1 MRIDSL
7 NRLQRCALAAQKV
20 LLNLDALLT
29 DDAAIVLTQQVIYLG
44 NAAGRRIF
52 DRQNSI
58 IHAAICHAGDNLLK
72 GVVVMTV
79 IFFAVKIIAQ
89 RLMRKRALRAEAAD
103 LIFIIIGTL
112 GQRRF
117 LQNAGLVDNAA
128 HNIFYGHRIILVFQ
142 KACHLINNLGLA
154 RLILYR
160 QSLGLFIGCHLH
172 HELQAVFQHLRELL
186 VHAVY
191 VLANSL

>member
-7 NRLQRCALAAQKV
+7 NRLQRRALAAQKV

-29 DDAAIVLTQQVIYLG
+29 DDAAIILAQQVIYLG

-52 DRQNSI
+52 DRQNGI
-58 IHAAICHAGDNLLK
+58 IHNALRHAGDNLLK
-72 GVVVMTV
+72 SVVVMTV
-79 IFFAVKIIAQ
+79 IFFAFKIIAQ
-89 RLMRKRALRAEAAD
+89 RLMRKRTLRAEAAN

-112 GQRRF
+112 GQRGF
-117 LQNAGLVDNAA
+117 LQNAGLVDNAT
-128 HNIFYGHRIILVFQ
+128 HNIFYSHRIILVFQ

-160 QSLGLFIGCHLH
+160 QALGLFVGCHLH
-172 HELQAVFQHLRELL
+172 HELQAVF
-186 VHAVY
+186 
-191 VLANSL
+191 